1 MDVSDLCLKK
11 EDFAGQ
17 LKQQVFD
24 IWSKDITY
32 NLAVFSELLKL
43 KGRLMPLR
51 GAGGGPV
58 P

>member
-17 LKQQVFD
+17 LKQQMFD

-32 NLAVFSELLKL
+32 NFAVFSELLKL
-43 KGRLMPLR
+43 KREINAITG
-51 GAGGGPV
+51 GGGGPV

>member
-43 KGRLMPLR
+43 KREINAITG
-51 GAGGGPV
+51 
-58 P
+58 